1 MHLHIEENNKLISRF
16 YSSSIMELNKSFYK
30 FDTVNRKISA
40 NLYCFEKKIS
50 CKELLELRE
59 SLLKSNIKLKNI
71 YSSSRETVITAKSLK
86 INGIFSEKNFDECN
100 PRIEDQCDNKD
111 VTHVGMVR
119 SGDQISSNGNL
130 FIMGDVNPGA
140 QISAKKNIYVWGKL
154 CGVAFAGKNGNDE
167 STISSLYLNALQL
180 RINKTVAI
188 GPKEKPKNNYPEIA
202 SLERGKI
209 IIKGLITIFPRSRRA
224 ISG

>member
-1 MHLHIEENNKLISRF
+1 MHLDITENNKLIHCF
-16 YSSSIMELNKSFYK
+16 YSESIKGLNKAIYQ
-30 FDTVNRKISA
+30 FDNTNKKISA
-40 NLYCFEKKIS
+40 SLYCNEEKIS
-50 CKELLELRE
+50 CNELLVLKEL
-59 SLLKSNIKLKNI
+59 LLKSNIKLTNI
-71 YSSSRETVITAKSLK
+71 FSSSRESVITAKSLK
-86 INGIFSEKNFDECN
+86 INGIFSNKYFGRLNT
-100 PRIEDQCDNKD
+100 RIEDQPDNKD
-111 VTHVGMVR
+111 LTHFGMVR

-154 CGVAFAGKNGNDE
+154 CGVAFAGKNGSND

-202 SLERGKI
+202 LLERGKI
-209 IIKGLITIFPRSRRA
+209 VIKPLLINS
-224 ISG
+224 

>member
-1 MHLHIEENNKLISRF
+1 MQLNITENNKLICCF
-16 YSSSIMELNKSFYK
+16 YSESIRGLNKAIYQI
-30 FDTVNRKISA
+30 DTHNKKISA
-40 NLYCFEKKIS
+40 VLYCDDKKIY
-50 CKELLELRE
+50 CHELLGLKEQ
-59 SLLKSNIKLKNI
+59 LLKSDIKLINI
-71 YSSSRETVITAKSLK
+71 YSSSRESIITAKSLK
-86 INGIFSEKNFDECN
+86 INGIFSPKNIDIFN
-100 PRIEDQCDNKD
+100 PKIEEQDHNKNLIHFG
-111 VTHVGMVR
+111 VVR

-154 CGVAFAGKNGNDE
+154 CGVAYAGKKGNDD

-180 RINKTVAI
+180 RINETVAI

-209 IIKGLITIFPRSRRA
+209 VIKPLIINS
-224 ISG
+224 

>member
-1 MHLHIEENNKLISRF
+1 MQLKIKDNKQILNCF
-16 YSSSIMELNKSFYK
+16 YSESITELNKAIYQI
-30 FDTVNRKISA
+30 DTVNKNINA
-40 NLYCFEKKIS
+40 TLYMDDKKIS
-50 CKELLELRE
+50 CDELLGFKEL
-59 SLLKSNIKLKNI
+59 LLKSNIKLTHI
-71 YSSSRETVITAKSLK
+71 YSSCRESVITAKSLQ
-86 INGIFSEKNFDECN
+86 INGDLLNGDFSNKDFDKFN
-100 PRIEDQCDNKD
+100 PIIEDQSHDKD
-111 VTHVGMVR
+111 ITHFGMVR

-130 FIMGDVNPGA
+130 FIIGDVNPGA

-202 SLERGKI
+202 LLERGKI
-209 IIKGLITIFPRSRRA
+209 VIKPLLINS
-224 ISG
+224 

>member
-1 MHLHIEENNKLISRF
+1 MYLNIEENNKLINCF
-16 YSSSIMELNKSFYK
+16 YSESITGFSKALYQLATFNK
-30 FDTVNRKISA
+30 KICAS
-40 NLYCFEKKIS
+40 LYCNEQKIS
-50 CKELLELRE
+50 CNELLELKQL
-59 SLLKSNIKLKNI
+59 LLKSNIKLTNI
-71 YSSSRETVITAKSLK
+71 YSSSRESVVTAKSIK
-86 INGIFSEKNFDECN
+86 INGIFSNKNFDNLNKGVEN
-100 PRIEDQCDNKD
+100 QLDNKD
-111 VTHVGMVR
+111 LTHFGMVR

-154 CGVAFAGKNGNDE
+154 CGVAFAGKNGSDD

-202 SLERGKI
+202 LLERGKI
-209 IIKGLITIFPRSRRA
+209 VIKPLLINS
-224 ISG
+224 

>member
-1 MHLHIEENNKLISRF
+1 MHLNIKENNKLINCF
-16 YSSSIMELNKSFYK
+16 YSESIIGLSKALYQIDT
-30 FDTVNRKISA
+30 FDKKISA
-40 NLYCFEKKIS
+40 TLYCDEKKIS
-50 CKELLELRE
+50 CNELLGLQEL
-59 SLLKSNIKLKNI
+59 LMKSNIKLTNI
-71 YSSSRETVITAKSLK
+71 YSSSRESVITAKSLK
-86 INGIFSEKNFDECN
+86 INSILSHEDLNKFNSV
-100 PRIEDQCDNKD
+100 IEDKFDNKD
-111 VTHVGMVR
+111 LTHFGMVR

-154 CGVAFAGKNGNDE
+154 CGVAFAGKNGNDD

-202 SLERGKI
+202 LLEQGKI
-209 IIKGLITIFPRSRRA
+209 VIKPLLINS
-224 ISG
+224 

>member
-1 MHLHIEENNKLISRF
+1 MYLNIQENNILINSF
-16 YSSSIMELNKSFYK
+16 YSKSIAGFNKAIHQIT
-30 FDTVNRKISA
+30 TVNKNTKAI
-40 NLYCFEKKIS
+40 LYCNETKIS
-50 CKELLELRE
+50 CDELEVLLEF
-59 SLLKSNIKLKNI
+59 LKKSDIKLTNI

-86 INGIFSEKNFDECN
+86 INGIFSDRNFDKFDL
-100 PRIEDQCDNKD
+100 RIEEHRDDKD
-111 VTHVGMVR
+111 ITHFGMVR
-119 SGDQISSNGNL
+119 SGDQLSSNGNL

-154 CGVAFAGKNGNDE
+154 CGVAFAGKNGKDD

-202 SLERGKI
+202 LLEKGKI
-209 IIKGLITIFPRSRRA
+209 VIKPLIINS
-224 ISG
+224 